1 MIINK
6 AYKIRLYPNKSQL
19 NMIEQSFGCSRFIYN
34 SMLAE
39 RKAIY
44 ELHKDDENRQALWE
58 HKYKTEKD
66 YKQEFAWLKDVESS
80 SLQQARIDLSRA
92 YTNFFSSLSGKSKG
106 KSQFPKF
113 HKKGVKESYRIV
125 MNNNNI
131 KMDFDLHKIKI
142 PKLGWVNYR
151 DSRQFDSNYIKQITV
166 SKSKTNK
173 YFVSIL
179 VQIDI
184 PDIIKLEYSPELM
197 VKGLDMSMEKF
208 YVDNNGDSPDYIRRY
223 REAQNHLAYLQRQV
237 SKKQKGSVNRKK
249 AQLKLNRCYEKIAN
263 SRKDFIEKL
272 STKLLNENDVIVIES
287 LNMQSLAQSLHLGK
301 SVNDLAWGMFVNRL
315 QQKSEVTNKLVI
327 KADKFFAS
335 SQICHVCGYKNKD
348 LTLKDREWDCPICGT
363 HLLRDEN
370 AGQNLKQFGLN
381 KIKYSRS
388 ERPGEPMEMSSA
400 EESMKQESYDFS
412 HK

>member
-1 MIINK
+1 MIVNK
-6 AYKIRLYPNKSQL
+6 AYKIRLYPNKSQV

-44 ELHKDDENRQALWE
+44 ELHKDDKNRQALWA

-80 SLQQARIDLSRA
+80 SLQQARIDLSKA
-92 YTNFFSSLSGKSKG
+92 YSNFFNSLSGKSKG
-106 KSQFPKF
+106 NSQFPKF
-113 HKKGVKESYRIV
+113 HKKGVKESYRVV

-131 KMDFDLHKIKI
+131 KMNFDLHKIKI

-151 DSRQFDSNYIKQITV
+151 DDRQFDSNCIKQITV

-173 YFVSIL
+173 YFASIM
-179 VQIDI
+179 VQMDI
-184 PDIIKLEYSPELM
+184 PDIVKLEYSPKLII
-197 VKGLDMSMEKF
+197 KGLDMSMEKF
-208 YVDNNGDSPDYIRRY
+208 YVDENGDSPNYIRRY
-223 REAQNHLAYLQRQV
+223 RGTQKHLSYLQRQV
-237 SKKQKGSVNRKK
+237 SKKQKGSSNRKRV
-249 AQLKLNRCYEKIAN
+249 QLRVNKLYEKIAN

-272 STKLLNENDVIVIES
+272 STKLLNENDAIVIES
-287 LNMQSLAQSLHLGK
+287 LNMQSLAQSMHLGK
-301 SVNDLAWGMFVNRL
+301 SVNDLTWGMFVNRL
-315 QQKSEVTNKLVI
+315 QQKSEVTDKLVI

-381 KIKYSRS
+381 NIKYSRL
-388 ERPGEPMEMSSA
+388 ERPGEPVEMSLA
-400 EESMKQESYDFS
+400 EESMKQESYDLQS
-412 HK
+412 

>member
-92 YTNFFSSLSGKSKG
+92 YTNFFNSLSGKSKG

-113 HKKGVKESYRIV
+113 HRKGVKESYRIV

-151 DSRQFDSNYIKQITV
+151 DNRQFDNNYIKQITV

-173 YFVSIL
+173 YFASIL

-184 PDIIKLEYSPELM
+184 PDIVKLEYSPELM

-223 REAQNHLAYLQRQV
+223 REAQKHLSYLQRQV

-249 AQLKLNRCYEKIAN
+249 AQLKLNKCYEKIAN

-315 QQKSEVTNKLVI
+315 QQKSEVTNKLAI

-381 KIKYSRS
+381 KIKYSRP
-388 ERPGEPMEMSSA
+388 ERPGEPVEMSSA
-400 EESMKQESYDFS
+400 EESMKQESYDFRS
-412 HK
+412 

>member
-1 MIINK
+1 
-6 AYKIRLYPNKSQL
+6 
-19 NMIEQSFGCSRFIYN
+19 
-34 SMLAE
+34 
-39 RKAIY
+39 
-44 ELHKDDENRQALWE
+44 
-58 HKYKTEKD
+58 
-66 YKQEFAWLKDVESS
+66 
-80 SLQQARIDLSRA
+80 
-92 YTNFFSSLSGKSKG
+92 
-106 KSQFPKF
+106 
-113 HKKGVKESYRIV
+113 
-125 MNNNNI
+125 
-131 KMDFDLHKIKI
+131 
-142 PKLGWVNYR
+142 
-151 DSRQFDSNYIKQITV
+151 
-166 SKSKTNK
+166 
-173 YFVSIL
+173 
-179 VQIDI
+179 
-184 PDIIKLEYSPELM
+184 M

-388 ERPGEPMEMSSA
+388 ERPGEPVEMSSA

>member
-1 MIINK
+1 MVVNK
-6 AYKIRLYPNKSQL
+6 SYKIRLYPNKPQS

-39 RKAIY
+39 RKSIY
-44 ELHKDDENRQALWE
+44 ELHKDDENRRALWA
-58 HKYKTEKD
+58 HKYKTERD
-66 YKQEFAWLKDVESS
+66 YKQEFEWLKDVESS
-80 SLQQARIDLSRA
+80 SLQQARIDLSKA
-92 YTNFFSSLSGKSKG
+92 YTNFFNSLSCKSKG

-151 DSRQFDSNYIKQITV
+151 DDRQFDSNYIKHITV

-173 YFVSIL
+173 YFASIMI
-179 VQIDI
+179 QIDI
-184 PDIIKLEYSPELM
+184 PDIIKLEYSPEL
-197 VKGLDMSMEKF
+197 VIKGLDMSMKNF
-208 YVDNNGDSPDYIRRY
+208 YVDENGDSPDYIRRY
-223 REAQNHLAYLQRQV
+223 REAQKHLSYLQRQV
-237 SKKQKGSVNRKK
+237 SKKQKGSYNRKK
-249 AQLKLNRCYEKIAN
+249 AQMRVNTLYEKIAN

-287 LNMQSLAQSLHLGK
+287 LNMQSLAQSLYLGK

-327 KADKFFAS
+327 KADRFFAS

-348 LTLKDREWDCPICGT
+348 LTLKDREWDCPVCGT

-370 AGQNLKQFGLN
+370 AGQNLKNFGLN
-381 KIKYSRS
+381 ILNNSRS
-388 ERPGEPMEMSSA
+388 ERPGEPVEMSSV
-400 EESMKQESYDFS
+400 EESMKQESYDF
-412 HK
+412 

>member
-92 YTNFFSSLSGKSKG
+92 YTNFFNSLSGKSKG

-113 HKKGVKESYRIV
+113 HRKGVKESYRIV

-151 DSRQFDSNYIKQITV
+151 DNRQFDNNYIKQITV

-173 YFVSIL
+173 YL
-179 VQIDI
+179 
-184 PDIIKLEYSPELM
+184 
-197 VKGLDMSMEKF
+197 
-208 YVDNNGDSPDYIRRY
+208 R
-223 REAQNHLAYLQRQV
+223 
-237 SKKQKGSVNRKK
+237 
-249 AQLKLNRCYEKIAN
+249 
-263 SRKDFIEKL
+263 L
-272 STKLLNENDVIVIES
+272 SWFK
-287 LNMQSLAQSLHLGK
+287 
-301 SVNDLAWGMFVNRL
+301 
-315 QQKSEVTNKLVI
+315 
-327 KADKFFAS
+327 
-335 SQICHVCGYKNKD
+335 
-348 LTLKDREWDCPICGT
+348 
-363 HLLRDEN
+363 
-370 AGQNLKQFGLN
+370 
-381 KIKYSRS
+381 
-388 ERPGEPMEMSSA
+388 
-400 EESMKQESYDFS
+400 
-412 HK
+412 

>member
-1 MIINK
+1 MIVNK

-19 NMIEQSFGCSRFIYN
+19 YMIEQSFGCARFIYN

-39 RKAIY
+39 RKSIY
-44 ELHKDDENRQALWE
+44 ELHKDDENRQTLWT

-66 YKQEFAWLKDVESS
+66 YKQEFTWLKNVESS

-92 YTNFFSSLSGKSKG
+92 YTNFFNSLSGKSKG

-113 HKKGVKESYRIV
+113 HKKGIKESYRVV
-125 MNNNNI
+125 MNNNI
-131 KMDFDLHKIKI
+131 KMDFDLRKIKI

-151 DSRQFDSNYIKQITV
+151 DDRQFDSNYIKQITV

-173 YFVSIL
+173 YFVSIV
-179 VQIDI
+179 VQMDI
-184 PDIIKLEYSPELM
+184 PDITKLEYSSKL
-197 VKGLDMSMEKF
+197 VIKGLDMSMEKF
-208 YVDNNGDSPDYIRRY
+208 YIDNEGNYPEYVRQFRKN
-223 REAQNHLAYLQRQV
+223 QNHLSYLQRQV
-237 SKKQKGSVNRKK
+237 SKKQRGSFNRKK
-249 AQLKLNRCYEKIAN
+249 SQLRVNKLYEKITN

-315 QQKSEVTNKLVI
+315 QQKSEVTDRLVI

-348 LTLKDREWDCPICGT
+348 LALKDREWDCPICGT

-381 KIKYSRS
+381 KIKYSRL
-388 ERPGEPMEMSSA
+388 ERPGDPVEMSSV
-400 EESMKQESYDFS
+400 EESVKQESYDL
-412 HK
+412 

>member
-1 MIINK
+1 MIVNK

-39 RKAIY
+39 RKSIY
-44 ELHKDDENRQALWE
+44 ELHKDDENRQALWT

-66 YKQEFAWLKDVESS
+66 YKQEFAWLKAVESS

-92 YTNFFSSLSGKSKG
+92 YTNFFNSLSGKSKG
-106 KSQFPKF
+106 KSRFPKF

-151 DSRQFDSNYIKQITV
+151 DNRQFDSNYIKQITV

-173 YFVSIL
+173 YFASIV
-179 VQIDI
+179 VQVEI
-184 PDIIKLEYSPELM
+184 PDIIKLEYSPEL
-197 VKGLDMSMEKF
+197 VIKGLDMSMEKF
-208 YVDNNGDSPDYIRRY
+208 YVDENGDSPEYIKRY
-223 REAQNHLAYLQRQV
+223 RVAQKHLTYLQRQV
-237 SKKQKGSVNRKK
+237 SKKQKGSSSRKK
-249 AQLKLNRCYEKIAN
+249 AQLKLNKYHEKIVN

-272 STKLLNENDVIVIES
+272 STRLLNGNDVIIIES

-301 SVNDLAWGMFVNRL
+301 SVNDLAWGLFVSRL
-315 QQKSEVTNKLVI
+315 QQKSEITNKLVI

-370 AGQNLKQFGLN
+370 AGQNLKNFGLN
-381 KIKYSRS
+381 ILNDSR
-388 ERPGEPMEMSSA
+388 
-400 EESMKQESYDFS
+400 
-412 HK
+412 

>member
-1 MIINK
+1 MIVNK
-6 AYKIRLYPNKSQL
+6 TYKIRLYPNKSQL

-34 SMLAE
+34 SMLTE
-39 RKAIY
+39 RKSIY
-44 ELHKDDENRQALWE
+44 ELHKDDENRQALWA

-66 YKQEFAWLKDVESS
+66 YKQEFAWLKDIESS

-92 YTNFFSSLSGKSKG
+92 YTNFFNSLSGKSKG
-106 KSQFPKF
+106 KSQFPEF

-142 PKLGWVNYR
+142 PKLGWVNYH
-151 DSRQFDSNYIKQITV
+151 DDRQFDSNYIKQITI

-173 YFVSIL
+173 YFASIMI
-179 VQIDI
+179 QIDI
-184 PDIIKLEYSPELM
+184 PDIIKLEYSSELII
-197 VKGLDMSMEKF
+197 KGLDMSMEKF
-208 YVDNNGDSPDYIRRY
+208 YVDENGDSPEYIKRY
-223 REAQNHLAYLQRQV
+223 KVAQKHLAYLQRQI
-237 SKKQKGSVNRKK
+237 SKKQKGSSNRKK
-249 AQLKLNRCYEKIAN
+249 AQLKLNKCHEKIAN

-272 STKLLNENDVIVIES
+272 STRLLNENDVIVIES

-370 AGQNLKQFGLN
+370 AGQNLKNFGLN
-381 KIKYSRS
+381 ILNNSR
-388 ERPGEPMEMSSA
+388 
-400 EESMKQESYDFS
+400 
-412 HK
+412 

>member
-1 MIINK
+1 MIVNK

-19 NMIEQSFGCSRFIYN
+19 DMIEQSFGCSRFIYN

-39 RKAIY
+39 RKSIY
-44 ELHKDDENRQALWE
+44 ELHKDDENRQALWT

-92 YTNFFSSLSGKSKG
+92 YTNFFNSLSGKSKG
-106 KSQFPKF
+106 KSRFPKF

-151 DSRQFDSNYIKQITV
+151 DNRQFDSNYIKQITV

-173 YFVSIL
+173 YFASIV
-179 VQIDI
+179 VQVEI
-184 PDIIKLEYSPELM
+184 PDIIKLDYSPKLII
-197 VKGLDMSMEKF
+197 KGLDMSMEKF
-208 YVDNNGDSPDYIRRY
+208 YVDENGDSPDYIRRY
-223 REAQNHLAYLQRQV
+223 REAQKRLSYLQRQV
-237 SKKQKGSVNRKK
+237 SKKHKGSSNRKK
-249 AQLKLNRCYEKIAN
+249 AQLRVNKLYEKIAN
-263 SRKDFIEKL
+263 SRKDFIENL

-287 LNMQSLAQSLHLGK
+287 LNVQNLAQSLHLGK
-301 SVNDLAWGMFVNRL
+301 SVNDLTWGMFVNRL

-348 LTLKDREWDCPICGT
+348 LTLKDREWNCPVCGT

-370 AGQNLKQFGLN
+370 AGLNLKQFGLN
-381 KIKYSRS
+381 KIKHSRS
-388 ERPGEPMEMSSA
+388 ERPGGPVEMSST
-400 EESMKQESYDFS
+400 EESVKQESYGL
-412 HK
+412 